1 VKRITLLLLA
11 LAGCEASQSGQG
23 NPDFITFDFPNDGG
37 WMSCRRNS
45 SGVYDVDVHVIETI
59 HMAPGEIESVER
71 VDEFEEPELTR
82 VFLRDEEYRTYV
94 TETPD
99 EIDQLMRAANGGLV
113 TLHRRRRMLV
123 YIDEKGNAIPGQK
136 ARLLDDPDLVVVP
149 YEHYE
154 TKRWEYLSEQIRS
167 EK

>member
-1 VKRITLLLLA
+1 VKHIALLLLA
-11 LAGCEASQSGQG
+11 LAGCG
-23 NPDFITFDFPNDGG
+23 NPDYISFHLPDGG
-37 WMSCRRNS
+37 WMSCQRNS
-45 SGVYDVDVHVIETI
+45 SGVYDVDVHCLQTI
-59 HMAPGEIESVER
+59 HVAPSEIESVER

-82 VFLRDEEYRTYV
+82 VFLRDEEYRTCV

-99 EIDQLMRAANGGLV
+99 EIDQLMKAAHGGLV
-113 TLHRRRRMLV
+113 TLHRRGRMLV